1 MEFIGQLLLTD
12 EGKQIGHN
20 ILVLKYIQTIKKK
33 VENSKQNLFKY
44 PSFTDFNMLVFFRCL

>member
-1 MEFIGQLLLTD
+1 MEFIGQPLLTD

-33 VENSKQNLFKY
+33 VENRKQNLFNS
-44 PSFTDFNMLVFFRCL
+44 PSFTDFNMLVFFRCV